1 MCQSSIREI
10 SVKCRSGI
18 SDIVSV
24 SGVWNL
30 TKCWLIWWLLLH
42 ILFLHVVEAKSN
54 NSEPSGNNSNHGGTG
69 GSSGKGPKKDWWSE
83 WTENQQQIWIAVACA
98 AAAGLLLF
106 SSGNQMRE
114 INWQEFRTGFLEKGE
129 VLDICSIL
137 HTVTNLS
144 SCWCNVQEEVP
155 KSRLSGHMYL
165 KWWLGTYCMMC
176 QSSYHRRFLKYVQ

>member
-1 MCQSSIREI
+1 MYRSSIREI
-10 SVKCRSGI
+10 LVKCRSGI

-129 VLDICSIL
+129 VWDICSIL
-137 HTVTNLS
+137 HTVMGNKS
-144 SCWCNVQEEVP
+144 SVHVDVMYKKKSQSLDWVATCTWNDGWAHTVWCAKVHITDV
-155 KSRLSGHMYL
+155 
-165 KWWLGTYCMMC
+165 
-176 QSSYHRRFLKYVQ
+176 F